1 MHRDKLHEFNS
12 PDVTSVRFNSII
24 QLYFIF
30 HEEMAGETVPYS
42 LESLGAQSLLNQ
54 FMPPSILL
62 CHLSIR
68 ADALFALTS

>member
-12 PDVTSVRFNSII
+12 PDVTSICFNSII

-42 LESLGAQSLLNQ
+42 LESLEAQNLLNQ
-54 FMPPSILL
+54 FVPP
-62 CHLSIR
+62 
-68 ADALFALTS
+68 